1 MNYVFD
7 VDGTLTPSRQPINE
21 KFKEFFL
28 NWMEGKEVY
37 LVTGSDKE
45 KTIEQ
50 VGEEIWNKCTRVYQ
64 SCGNEVYENGKL
76 IKEKVFKLDDELKF
90 ELFTI
95 LAHSKIPEKWGN
107 HIEERPGLINF
118 STVGRNIPDERRSA
132 YVKWDDK
139 HKERKSICKL
149 LTDKFPKLDASIGGE
164 ISIDIHPKGQDKSQ
178 IVDDLVGPIM
188 FFGDKCEP
196 GGNDYPI
203 VSRLYTEQEENKR
216 QCIVHK
222 VTRWEITKSILE
234 GLR

>member
-7 VDGTLTPSRQPINE
+7 VDGTLTPSRQPINKE
-21 KFKEFFL
+21 FEEFFL
-28 NWMEGKEVY
+28 KWMKGKEVY

-50 VGEEIWNKCTRVYQ
+50 VGEKIWTNCSRVYQ
-64 SCGNEVYENGKL
+64 SCGNAVYENGKL
-76 IKEKVFKLDDELKF
+76 IKEKVFKLDDELRF

-95 LAHSKIPEKWGN
+95 LAHTKIPEKWGN

-118 STVGRNIPDERRSA
+118 STIGRNIPTERRRL
-132 YVKWDDK
+132 YVDWDNK
-139 HKERKSICKL
+139 HKERESICKQ
-149 LTDKFPKLDASIGGE
+149 LTNKFPKLDASIGGE

-178 IVDDLVGPIM
+178 IVDDLVGPVM

-203 VSRLYTEQEENKR
+203 VVELEKQFEENNR
-216 QCIVHK
+216 QCTIHK
-222 VTRWEITKSILE
+222 VNSWETTYTILKSI
-234 GLR
+234 